1 MPALA
6 AIAEMDEADVNTLLI
21 GYKRIQLIE
30 VWGSPDSTLENE
42 DVWEINE
49 DISLRVNSDNKG
61 KIVIW
66 GLLETGTY
74 SNDEN
79 VRPDISVY
87 KETENQYLIEIFD
100 VQKK

>member
-21 GYKRIQLIE
+21 DYKRTQLIE

-42 DVWEINE
+42 DIWEINE

-61 KIVIW
+61 KIVI
-66 GLLETGTY
+66 
-74 SNDEN
+74 
-79 VRPDISVY
+79 
-87 KETENQYLIEIFD
+87 
-100 VQKK
+100 

>member
-6 AIAEMDEADVNTLLI
+6 ALAEMDEADVNTLLI

-42 DVWEINE
+42 DIWEINE

-61 KIVIW
+61 EIVI
-66 GLLETGTY
+66 
-74 SNDEN
+74 
-79 VRPDISVY
+79 
-87 KETENQYLIEIFD
+87 
-100 VQKK
+100 